1 MAGKKKSKKPAANP
15 ARGFATTSIAS
26 SKPRPDPTEAADDVA
41 GQNAPQSKDSPPSAA
56 TGQKTTAAAA
66 TSAPVAQAPAL
77 SPEEYERQLD
87 ESELQLLVEKY
98 AQKVRR
104 DAQRQNTRLET
115 DRRLLRGQA
124 ESIGAKK
131 WLPQELMDHVLDLIQ
146 AEGRFA
152 ASSVSSDGATSRLPA
167 EEDLIVKLWTLQ
179 LTLTAS
185 DCPPDRIQPALQYV
199 LDIAPNISPTAKSDS
214 VWGLDEVLDW
224 LARECDKNELPDY
237 TGRSKTL
244 PKSQAGKIR
253 PQDALVA
260 VMANKTGKDTP
271 QDSPAG
277 SGRTTPFLDLDSKS
291 GSKLKNGAAN
301 SRSPKAPSPR
311 HPAVKFDED
320 IEPDQLLPF
329 FLETKEKLFA
339 IQRPRQ
345 DVPKGRGKADV
356 SQRSPEEA
364 LLLAK
369 IDRVEKDVLFD
380 KYIGEQEWRKKRIVL
395 EREYAA
401 GKRQRAVEEE
411 QKKARDS
418 ASDSSDDEDEDDVA
432 KEAERIAAEIL
443 AENSDSD
450 DQALAGLFASL
461 PVNEVDPITGKSST
475 VMNNAD
481 GSKITIRDF
490 GKWAGVTPMRA
501 LEEAC
506 RSRFGS
512 PWLLPRYKLT
522 TCAETLPCESH
533 TISSPMLPLRV
544 GMPSRSS
551 GPKPKRSRP
560 PSRQPKSRSLPC
572 RTSSSSR

>member
-26 SKPRPDPTEAADDVA
+26 SKPRADPTEAADDVA

-56 TGQKTTAAAA
+56 AGQKTTDTAAPA
-66 TSAPVAQAPAL
+66 AQAQAL
-77 SPEEYERQLD
+77 SPEEYERQLE

-185 DCPPDRIQPALQYV
+185 DCPPHRIQPALQYV
-199 LDIAPNISPTAKSDS
+199 LDIAPNISPNVKSDS

-237 TGRSKTL
+237 YTGRGKTL
-244 PKSQAGKIR
+244 PKSQAGMSG
-253 PQDALVA
+253 PQGALVS
-260 VMANKTGKDTP
+260 VKTNNMFKDTP

-277 SGRTTPFLDLDSKS
+277 SGRTTPFLEIDSKS

-301 SRSPKAPSPR
+301 SRSPSAPSPR
-311 HPAVKFDED
+311 YPAVKFDED

-329 FLETKEKLFA
+329 FLETKQKLFA

-345 DVPKGRGKADV
+345 DVPKGRGKADA
-356 SQRSPEEA
+356 SQRGPEEA

-380 KYIGEQEWRKKRIVL
+380 KYVGEQEWRRRRIAL

-401 GKRQRAVEEE
+401 AKRQKAVEDE
-411 QKKARDS
+411 QKTARDS
-418 ASDSSDDEDEDDVA
+418 SSDSSDDDDDVA
-432 KEAERIAAEIL
+432 KEAERIAAEVL

-450 DQALAGLFASL
+450 DQALADLFASL

-490 GKWAGVTPMRA
+490 GKWTGVTPMRA

-506 RSRFGS
+506 RSRFGF
-512 PWLLPRYKLT
+512 PRY
-522 TCAETLPCESH
+522 CPD
-533 TISSPMLPLRV
+533 I
-544 GMPSRSS
+544 G
-551 GPKPKRSRP
+551 
-560 PSRQPKSRSLPC
+560 
-572 RTSSSSR
+572 